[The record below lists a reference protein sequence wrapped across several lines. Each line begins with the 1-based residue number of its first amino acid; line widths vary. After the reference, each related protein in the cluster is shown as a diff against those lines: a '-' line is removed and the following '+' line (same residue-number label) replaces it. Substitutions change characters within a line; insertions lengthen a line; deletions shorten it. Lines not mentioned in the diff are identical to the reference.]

1 MVMVSIDTV
10 LMQQKKIPFWNVGT
24 KDNLL
29 HNLFPALI
37 GSLYQQ
43 NCTINATA
51 FTNHITISI
60 DKP

>member
-1 MVMVSIDTV
+1 
-10 LMQQKKIPFWNVGT
+10 MQQKKIPFWNVGT